1 MTRRMVLAVISTVL
15 LAACGS
21 DALDEQRPDIIIV
34 SIDTLRADRVAGY
47 GYPEMLTPNVDAMAR
62 NGVLFEHAVATTG
75 TTWPSHASMLTGL
88 YPRYHGVRSNTHTL
102 DENVRSVAE
111 LLTSAGY
118 ATGSFV
124 SFKAM
129 HFLAGLDRGFATA
142 SDRERSPPDVPAI
155 RPSRET
161 TDMAL
166 EWLAAQADTEKP
178 IFMWY
183 HLFEPHGPYDLTD
196 YSRRWMADTNYDG
209 VLAENGANMDLLLKK
224 PRALL
229 EREQDRK
236 ALNVLYDGEVL
247 LADRY
252 FGEILERLER
262 TGRLDN
268 AVVIFTADHGQGLGE
283 QNRMGHGP
291 VLWEQVLQV
300 PLILRDYRDTAGP
313 RRVSETVGLADI
325 APTVTALALGVQL
338 PGVQGVSLLPA
349 LAGKPMESREVLAE
363 VALQPSDQVGDWYDP
378 DALAVYTQGLKF
390 VFRKDTVR
398 AFEVG
403 RGAAAVHPL
412 EGGDGNPVLA
422 EFARSVAEEFLSG
435 EMAPSDAKLTES
447 DIEALRSLG
456 YIQ

>member
-1 MTRRMVLAVISTVL
+1 MRLLNGRQVDASINSGGFQMTRRMVLAVISTVL

-252 FGEILERLER
+252 FGEILER
-262 TGRLDN
+262 
-268 AVVIFTADHGQGLGE
+268 
-283 QNRMGHGP
+283 P
-291 VLWEQVLQV
+291 
-300 PLILRDYRDTAGP
+300 P
-313 RRVSETVGLADI
+313 
-325 APTVTALALGVQL
+325 
-338 PGVQGVSLLPA
+338 
-349 LAGKPMESREVLAE
+349 
-363 VALQPSDQVGDWYDP
+363 
-378 DALAVYTQGLKF
+378 
-390 VFRKDTVR
+390 
-398 AFEVG
+398 
-403 RGAAAVHPL
+403 
-412 EGGDGNPVLA
+412 
-422 EFARSVAEEFLSG
+422 
-435 EMAPSDAKLTES
+435 
-447 DIEALRSLG
+447 
-456 YIQ
+456 